1 MPNSIQRTIRIHP
14 RRGFTLI
21 ELLVVIAIIAIL
33 AAMLLPA
40 LSRAKESG
48 KRISCLNNLK
58 QIGMAMVMYA
68 DDNGAWIPRANAPFW
83 FIQLGPLLGGTT
95 NANDLPNLKTYRC
108 PSYPNTEQLIC
119 YVVNGWKFSGPND
132 NVGSEY
138 GTPENG
144 ASKMTSIKSPSATI
158 YLADEEY
165 AENSVRR
172 RIVKLT
178 GPFGSGVSVA
188 GADIYY
194 DIWREAHLPYTTTTG
209 GTPTLNPI
217 GLDSRRVSATRHGKG
232 PNLLFYD
239 GHAEYKKAELIIPQD
254 WNDTH

>member
-1 MPNSIQRTIRIHP
+1 MPYSIQRTTRIRP
-14 RRGFTLI
+14 RQGFTLI

-58 QIGMAMVMYA
+58 QIGIAMVMYA
-68 DDNGAWIPRANAPFW
+68 DESGAWIPRANAPFW
-83 FIQLGPLLGGTT
+83 FTQLAPLLGGTT
-95 NANDLPNLKTYRC
+95 NAASLPDVKVYRC
-108 PSYPNTEQLIC
+108 PSYPNAEQLIC
-119 YVVNGWKFSGPND
+119 YVVNGWEFSGPND

-144 ASKMTSIKSPSATI
+144 ASKLSSIGSPSTTI

-165 AENSVRR
+165 ADNSIRR
-172 RIVKLT
+172 RIIKT
-178 GPFGSGVSVA
+178 SSPFGPSVVLA

-194 DIWREAHLPYTTTTG
+194 DVYRESHLPYTTSG

-232 PNLLFYD
+232 PNLVFYD

-254 WNDTH
+254 WNDKR

>member
-1 MPNSIQRTIRIHP
+1 MRDSIQRTIRIRP
-14 RRGFTLI
+14 RQAFTLI

-40 LSRAKESG
+40 LSKAKESG

-58 QIGMAMVMYA
+58 QIGLAMVMYA
-68 DDNGAWIPRANAPFW
+68 DEGGGWIPRANAPYW

-95 NANDLPNLKTYRC
+95 NANDLPNIKSYRC

-119 YVVNGWKFSGPND
+119 YVVNGWQFSGPDD

-138 GTPENG
+138 GTPDNG
-144 ASKMTSIKSPSATI
+144 ASKMSSIRSPSSTI
-158 YLADEEY
+158 YLADEEF
-165 AENSVRR
+165 ADNSVRR
-172 RIVKLT
+172 RIVKAS
-178 GPFGSGVSVA
+178 GPFGSGVIVA
-188 GADIYY
+188 GAEVFY
-194 DIWREAHLPYTTTTG
+194 DVWREAHLPYTTSG

-232 PNLLFYD
+232 PNLVFYD
-239 GHAEYKKAELIIPQD
+239 GHAEYRKAELIIPRD
-254 WNDTH
+254 WNDKH